1 MEQHD
6 FIWMG
11 KKLMVPVTQ
20 DETGNT
26 IIALRPQIQLTHN
39 YKKKNLTQIIF
50 TEDQTRFII
59 SNKSELNAIIELH
72 LKNNHLEQ
80 VLRKFCED
88 NFQKA

>member
-26 IIALRPQIQLTHN
+26 IITLRPQIQLTHN
-39 YKKKNLTQIIF
+39 YKKKNLTQVVF
-50 TEDQTRFII
+50 TEDQSRYTIGSKLELELII
-59 SNKSELNAIIELH
+59 GLH
-72 LKNNHLEQ
+72 LSNDNLDQKLREFCESHLEK
-80 VLRKFCED
+80 V
-88 NFQKA
+88 